1 MGILHKNKTIVG
13 IFDDDQE
20 AERAI
25 NLLSQQGFGVKDNG
39 DHIEVIDQHRFAAS
53 GTIVD
58 EVLAVPPPL
67 GANNPP
73 GMGVNRDSRYNPTE
87 MEQAIKYDLLDRG
100 LEEDEAGYFARHVIR
115 GGVLLVLETN
125 EERAAQASAVIE
137 QLSNPTV

>member
-1 MGILHKNKTIVG
+1 MGILHKNKIIVG
-13 IFDDDQE
+13 VFDDDQE

-25 NLLSQQGFGVKDNG
+25 NLLSRQGYGIKDKG

-73 GMGVNRDSRYNPTE
+73 GMGVDRDTRYTPTE
-87 MEQAIKYDLLDRG
+87 MEEAVKQDLLDRG
-100 LEEDEAGYFARHVIR
+100 LEEDEAIYFARHVAR
-115 GGVLLVLETN
+115 GGVLLVLETS

-137 QLSNPTV
+137 QLSHPTV